1 MMYIEV
7 KIMKKIC
14 EFLRD
19 CAMKKINFKDKKI
32 KNKVIN
38 KRVAGII

>member
-19 CAMKKINFKDKKI
+19 CAKKKINFKNKRI
-32 KNKVIN
+32 QNKVVN